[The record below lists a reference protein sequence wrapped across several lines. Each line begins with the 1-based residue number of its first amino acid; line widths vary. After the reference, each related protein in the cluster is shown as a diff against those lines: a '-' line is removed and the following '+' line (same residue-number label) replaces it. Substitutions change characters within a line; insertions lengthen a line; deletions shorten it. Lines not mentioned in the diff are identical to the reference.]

1 MTEHTN
7 TAARSRVVRE
17 KVIRFVWLLTALL
30 SAAAVVFILGYLI
43 YTALPAFTE
52 VGISGFFFN
61 ADWNPTGSVPSYGVA
76 ALIIDT
82 LLVTLGALIFAVPLG
97 LATAV
102 YLSYLAPPRIRD
114 MVKPIIELLA
124 GIPSVVYG
132 FFGMVVLC
140 SFLRTTLDIP
150 SGFSWLAASVIL
162 GIMALP
168 TIVSVSEDALF
179 AVPKDYKEASLG
191 LGATYWHTISRVLLP
206 AAASGISAAV
216 VLGMGRAI
224 GETMAVMMVAGNAA
238 IIPEP
243 IWNVLSPVR
252 TLTATLG
259 IEMAEVAT
267 GSMHYYALFGVAVI
281 LLVIALVVNL
291 ASAWIMKRTQAGRG
305 SAPRLSAGCRK
316 RLKLFSAAI
325 LCVVFFCFLAA
336 ALGLLWAVVAAALA
350 CVWYFGRAKV
360 SHKIAE
366 LGSFGVIYACTAA
379 VILILAVILWD
390 IFSNGLPVI
399 SWEFLTEGP
408 RDLGRD
414 GGIYPAIIG
423 TLQLVGGAILA
434 ALPIG
439 IGAAIYFIEYA
450 RENFL
455 TRALRIGN
463 DLLNG
468 TPSIV
473 FGLFG
478 FAFFVIYLNWGICML
493 AGQICLALMIL
504 PTIIRTTEEAL
515 KSVPGSLREA
525 SLGLGA
531 TKWQTIKKV
540 VLPSAAPG
548 ILTGAILS
556 IGRAAGETAPI
567 MFTAVVFTKR
577 FVTMDVFDPVMA
589 LPFHLYV
596 LSTSVPGA
604 TAQQYGTA
612 VVLIV
617 LVMAIYLAAVL
628 LRRHF
633 QQKLLR

>member
-17 KVIRFVWLLTALL
+17 KVIRSVWLLTALL

-102 YLSYLAPPRIRD
+102 YLSYLAPPKIRD
-114 MVKPIIELLA
+114 TVKPIIELLA

-140 SFLRTTLDIP
+140 NFLRTTLDIP

-259 IEMAEVAT
+259 IEMAEVAA

-291 ASAWIMKRTQAGRG
+291 ASAWIMKRTQ
-305 SAPRLSAGCRK
+305 
-316 RLKLFSAAI
+316 
-325 LCVVFFCFLAA
+325 
-336 ALGLLWAVVAAALA
+336 
-350 CVWYFGRAKV
+350 
-360 SHKIAE
+360 
-366 LGSFGVIYACTAA
+366 
-379 VILILAVILWD
+379 
-390 IFSNGLPVI
+390 
-399 SWEFLTEGP
+399 
-408 RDLGRD
+408 
-414 GGIYPAIIG
+414 
-423 TLQLVGGAILA
+423 
-434 ALPIG
+434 
-439 IGAAIYFIEYA
+439 
-450 RENFL
+450 
-455 TRALRIGN
+455 
-463 DLLNG
+463 
-468 TPSIV
+468 
-473 FGLFG
+473 
-478 FAFFVIYLNWGICML
+478 
-493 AGQICLALMIL
+493 
-504 PTIIRTTEEAL
+504 
-515 KSVPGSLREA
+515 
-525 SLGLGA
+525 
-531 TKWQTIKKV
+531 
-540 VLPSAAPG
+540 
-548 ILTGAILS
+548 TG
-556 IGRAAGETAPI
+556 
-567 MFTAVVFTKR
+567 
-577 FVTMDVFDPVMA
+577 
-589 LPFHLYV
+589 
-596 LSTSVPGA
+596 
-604 TAQQYGTA
+604 
-612 VVLIV
+612 
-617 LVMAIYLAAVL
+617 
-628 LRRHF
+628 
-633 QQKLLR
+633 